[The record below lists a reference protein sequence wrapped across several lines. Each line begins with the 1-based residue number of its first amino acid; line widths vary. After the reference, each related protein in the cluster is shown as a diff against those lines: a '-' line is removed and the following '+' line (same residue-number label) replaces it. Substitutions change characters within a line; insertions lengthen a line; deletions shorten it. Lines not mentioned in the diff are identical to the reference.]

1 MPDRRVGKPPLIVL
15 AGPTASGKSET
26 AVALAEKLRTQI
38 ISADSVQVYRHFDIG
53 AAKPSESL
61 RQRVRHHLLD
71 VADPDEDY
79 TAARFRE
86 EAGRIARD
94 IWSKGLIPLVAGG
107 TGLYIKALTHSLHLG
122 ARISP
127 EVERRMDEIAA
138 AGGQEGL
145 YSLAV
150 SVDPE
155 WAARIHPNDTFR
167 TRRTVGVYMTTGR
180 RLSEIF
186 RENPSKAEW
195 DTLFLALDPP
205 RDVLYRRID
214 RRVEESLRAG
224 WRGEAKRLMEMGY
237 NDSAKPMRS
246 LGYRTLFKEAEGA
259 VDPGKSA
266 DIIKKETK
274 AFAKRQITWFRNVE
288 GAVFVPVDEEDTPE
302 VIACRIVNL
311 DEFSDFTSRHEIR
324 VR

>member
-1 MPDRRVGKPPLIVL
+1 MPDGRKPPLIVL
-15 AGPTASGKSET
+15 AGPTASGKSEVG
-26 AVALAEKLRTQI
+26 VALAEKLGAQI

-61 RQRVRHHLLD
+61 RKRVRHHLLD

-79 TAARFRE
+79 SAARFRK

-94 IWSKGLIPLVAGG
+94 LWSKGRVPLVAGG
-107 TGLYIKALTHSLHLG
+107 TGLYIKALVETLHLG

-127 EVERRMDEIAA
+127 EAERRMDEIAA
-138 AGGQEGL
+138 GEGQEGL

-180 RLSEIF
+180 RLSEFF
-186 RENPSKAEW
+186 RENPAKAEW
-195 DTLFLALDPP
+195 DTLFLVLDPP

-214 RRVEESLRAG
+214 RRVEESLRDG
-224 WRGEAKRLMEMGY
+224 WRGEVKRLLEMGY
-237 NDSAKPMRS
+237 NDRVKPMRS
-246 LGYRTLFKEAEGA
+246 LGYRTLLKEAEGA
-259 VDPGKSA
+259 VDPEESA
-266 DIIKKETK
+266 DIIKKETR
-274 AFAKRQITWFRNVE
+274 AFAKRQVTWFRKAE
-288 GAVFVPVDEEDTPE
+288 GAVFVPVAEEDTPE
-302 VIACRIVNL
+302 SIACRILNL
-311 DEFSDFTSRHEIR
+311 DEFSHFTNRHGIL